1 MGIEIPEV
9 AHWPWPVAP
18 GEESADSF
26 HDAAYPGSV
35 TGSEDGQRVAPL
47 MGDFTDYDGGFSYV
61 DVGPASTYL
70 AYPDYGVIYLFIP
83 RGTQKTDMEIIW
95 LVDKDA
101 KEGVDYE
108 LDRLIWMWD
117 ITSIADK
124 KIIDHN
130 QKGVNSRFYRPGPY
144 SPMEKM
150 PMDMTEW
157 YLEQIAPESDD

>member
-18 GEESADSF
+18 GEESANSF

-61 DVGPASTYL
+61 DVGPASSFL

-83 RGTQKTDMEIIW
+83 RGVQKTDMEIIW

-117 ITSIADK
+117 VTSIADK

-130 QKGVNSRFYRPGPY
+130 QKGVNSRYYRPGPY
-144 SPMEKM
+144 GPMEDM
-150 PMDMTEW
+150 PRAMTEW
-157 YLEQIAPESDD
+157 YLEQIAPGSNG